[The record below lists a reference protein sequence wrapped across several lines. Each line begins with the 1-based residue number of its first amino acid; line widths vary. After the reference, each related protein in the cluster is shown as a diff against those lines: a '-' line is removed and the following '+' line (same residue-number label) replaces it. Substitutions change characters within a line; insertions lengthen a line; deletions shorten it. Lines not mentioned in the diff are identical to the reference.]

1 MTWAFLLYGRPY
13 GVVQGEAIMYLTNGK
28 ILVIIRNDVC
38 VAQLDR
44 ALGYGPRC
52 RGFESSHARWL
63 IKRDRLDG
71 LSLLIVRVRV
81 GHGRVRVCVPL
92 RSAQSECPPDI
103 LRPLTHVKC
112 FWRQALIYKGLPPV
126 IILKIFV
133 HIGSHYGIARF
144 TICFSRFPACN
155 AGAKAFQDS
164 FVYRHRH

>member
-1 MTWAFLLYGRPY
+1 
-13 GVVQGEAIMYLTNGK
+13 MYLTNGK

-63 IKRDRLDG
+63 TKRDRLDG
-71 LSLLIVRVRV
+71 LSFLIVRVRV

-144 TICFSRFPACN
+144 AYVPAVFLRVMQGLKHFKIVLYIVTIIDNPYVFHGLF
-155 AGAKAFQDS
+155 
-164 FVYRHRH
+164 